1 LEFRVRATDPNGDSI
16 VLSAENVPVNAT
28 FVDSGNGSGSFTF
41 TPDFTQADT
50 YYVSFI
56 ATDTLGAT
64 DSEMVEIVV
73 NNVNRPPVLDSI
85 GSQSVLEGDTLEFS
99 IHATDADL
107 DSIVLD
113 ALDVPAHATFV
124 DSGNGSGSF
133 TFTPDFTQADT
144 YYVSFIAT
152 DTLGAAD
159 SEMVEVTVTEAG
171 NHPPELDPI
180 GPKAVSEGDTLEL
193 RIHATDV
200 DGDSVILTAENF
212 PDNSTFVDSGNG
224 AGAFT
229 FTPDTTQA
237 GVYYVTFKASDGILP
252 DSEVVSITVSEVNQV
267 PTFSVYSLVVLIILI
282 IVSAMGNLYRSKKKL
297 LLKNS

>member
-1 LEFRVRATDPNGDSI
+1 
-16 VLSAENVPVNAT
+16 
-28 FVDSGNGSGSFTF
+28 
-41 TPDFTQADT
+41 
-50 YYVSFI
+50 
-56 ATDTLGAT
+56 
-64 DSEMVEIVV
+64 
-73 NNVNRPPVLDSI
+73 
-85 GSQSVLEGDTLEFS
+85 
-99 IHATDADL
+99 L

-113 ALDVPAHATFV
+113 ALNVPAHATFV

-159 SEMVEVTVTEAG
+159 SEMVEITVTEAG

-180 GPKAVSEGDTLEL
+180 GPKTVSEGDTLEF

-224 AGAFT
+224 SGSFT

-237 GVYYVTFKASDGILP
+237 GMYYVTFRASDGILP
-252 DSEVVSITVSEVNQV
+252 DSEVVSITVNEANQV
-267 PTFSVYSLVVLIILI
+267 PTLSMYSLICLLILMTASVIWY
-282 IVSAMGNLYRSKKKL
+282 SRRGGKS
-297 LLKNS
+297 LKNNIL